1 MIIIKYNELLKE
13 NKTLQRK
20 IEETKTEN
28 EKLLNLSRDLNKE
41 VIELKREIIRLTKEK
56 ERLLNELETTQNPIS
71 ELIRMTKGMDIF

>member
-20 IEETKTEN
+20 IEETKAEN
-28 EKLLNLSRDLNKE
+28 EKLLNLSRNINKE